1 MNLLEQLR
9 TIAPKRRLT
18 MSEACIVAERQ
29 ATLLLK
35 LRGVD
40 GPAVPANVISDL
52 PFVHVAARVGMQ
64 SSGATKWI
72 KPRWVVLLN
81 ALEPVA
87 RQKFSLAHELKH
99 IIDHRRAVELP
110 PTASPQAHY
119 ETELL
124 CDYFAGCLLMPR
136 NWVKKAYADGIQ
148 NPAHLAQL
156 FQVSPRAMQV
166 RLSQLGLVNAYG
178 RHGEIDNA
186 YLRQTPASLLGQAA

>member
-1 MNLLEQLR
+1 M
-9 TIAPKRRLT
+9 T
-18 MSEACIVAERQ
+18 EACIIAERQ

-40 GPAVPANVISDL
+40 GPAVPANTIANLS
-52 PFVHVAARVGMQ
+52 FVHVAARVGMQ

-81 ALEPVA
+81 ALEPET

-99 IIDHRRAVELP
+99 IIDHSRVVELP
-110 PTASPQAHY
+110 PTSHPQVHY

-136 NWVKKAYADGIQ
+136 NWVKKAYADGVQ
-148 NPAHLAQL
+148 STAHLAQL

-166 RLSQLGLVNAYG
+166 RLSQLGLSNTYG

-186 YLRQTPASLLGQAA
+186 YLRSAPASPLGQAA